1 MTAMPASRPLAV
13 VGNVNVDL
21 ILGPCAPWPQP
32 GTEVMVEHDELR
44 VGGAAGNTALAWAA
58 LDQPHQI
65 FANVGRDAF
74 GTWLKD
80 AFGERAAAWITE
92 DASTTLSV
100 GITHP
105 NGERTF
111 LTTTGHLPR
120 LSWASLERMMDGEEL
135 SDGLLLI
142 CGSFLTD
149 SLTHDYGKLFDWAD
163 RHEIEIALDTG
174 WPLGGWTREI
184 KETVR
189 GWLRRC
195 RYLLL
200 NEVETRSLAETEDVG
215 HGIEQLQVLLKPG
228 GTVVAKLGA
237 NGAMAKTAQGETI
250 RRPARH
256 VSVIDTIGAG
266 DVFNAGFLLG
276 IATGQDLARAVDY
289 GNTLASRAVSTS
301 PRRYEFGEP
310 Q

>member
-1 MTAMPASRPLAV
+1 MRASRPLAV

-21 ILGPCAPWPQP
+21 ILGPCAPWPEP
-32 GTEVMVEHDELR
+32 GTEVMVEHDDLR

-58 LDQPHQI
+58 LGQPHQI

-74 GTWLKD
+74 GAWLKD
-80 AFGERAAAWITE
+80 GFGERANGWITE

-120 LSWASLERMMDGEEL
+120 LSWASLEGMMDGEAL
-135 SDGLLLI
+135 SGGLLLV
-142 CGSFLTD
+142 CGSFLTN
-149 SLTHDYGKLFDWAD
+149 SLTGDYGKLFDWAD
-163 RHEIEIALDTG
+163 RHEVEIALDTG
-174 WPLGGWTREI
+174 WPLEGWTRE
-184 KETVR
+184 VR
-189 GWLRRC
+189 EMVRAWLPRC

-200 NEVETRSLAETEDVG
+200 NEVETRSLAETENVG
-215 HGIEQLQVLLKPG
+215 EGLDRLQTQLKLG
-228 GTVVAKLGA
+228 GTAVAKLGA
-237 NGAMAKTAQGETI
+237 NGAMAKAAEGEPI
-250 RRPARH
+250 RRPAPK

-276 IATGQDLARAVDY
+276 IATGQDLARAVD
-289 GNTLASRAVSTS
+289 GGIALASRAVSTA